1 MGRGMR
7 RKRLINLFSSDDDS
21 SGSDRSD
28 RSKRCKQDKSKSK
41 LPAASLP
48 PPLPANSSPR
58 KSLNIASKEN
68 INPLIVVSNK
78 KQGKTVTA
86 STSASTTASVKQNK
100 LLQKI
105 INLRQQ
111 AADKAQQRKKAM
123 SLENIHKLPV
133 KKN

>member
-7 RKRLINLFSSDDDS
+7 RKRLINPFLSDDDS
-21 SGSDRSD
+21 SSSN
-28 RSKRCKQDKSKSK
+28 RSKKCKQDKSKSK
-41 LPAASLP
+41 IPAAPLP
-48 PPLPANSSPR
+48 LLLPANSSPR

-123 SLENIHKLPV
+123 SLKNIHKLPV
-133 KKN
+133 KKKTNL